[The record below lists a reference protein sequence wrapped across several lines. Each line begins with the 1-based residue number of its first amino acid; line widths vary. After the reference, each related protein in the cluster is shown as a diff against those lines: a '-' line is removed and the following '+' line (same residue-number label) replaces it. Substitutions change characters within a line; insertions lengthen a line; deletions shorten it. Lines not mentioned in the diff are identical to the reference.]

1 MKDPRGQGSPVLTP
15 AVVLTCVN
23 EPSRSPFAELFGFVG
38 QCDFYN
44 ARDVPRRG
52 LHADGMGSDQLGE
65 TFGRKKMS
73 LQYGKD
79 SYLQLC
85 YQLSINKALKH
96 IMNLSVFK
104 YNLEGAYI
112 KDTDNNIYKCS
123 EDSHNKFIGVFLHG
137 RHSASWFAEWTWPNE
152 MIYLH
157 QDILWKIS
165 V

>member
-1 MKDPRGQGSPVLTP
+1 MKDSRGQGSPVLTP
-15 AVVLTCVN
+15 AVALTCVN

-65 TFGRKKMS
+65 TFGRKKKMS
-73 LQYGKD
+73 LQYEKD
-79 SYLQLC
+79 SFLQLC

-104 YNLEGAYI
+104 YNLEGACI

-123 EDSHNKFIGVFLHG
+123 EHSHNKFIGVFLHG
-137 RHSASWFAEWTWPNE
+137 RHSASWFAE
-152 MIYLH
+152 
-157 QDILWKIS
+157 
-165 V
+165 